1 MQGQLLAHGHG
12 SWGPGEVAA
21 LSAALVAAAVAVAGL
36 LLLVRALVKRRSSA
50 RSPCPGC
57 GTFLAPGEECPV
69 CPRQDRESIE
79 EDGSH
84 P

>member
-1 MQGQLLAHGHG
+1 MHGTLLAHGHG
-12 SWGPGEVAA
+12 SWGPGGVAA

-36 LLLVRALVKRRSSA
+36 LLLVRALVKKRSSA
-50 RSPCPGC
+50 RSPCHGC

-69 CPRQDRESIE
+69 CPRNQRTSIE
-79 EDGSH
+79 EDRPH

>member
-1 MQGQLLAHGHG
+1 MQGTLLAHGHG

-50 RSPCPGC
+50 RAPCEGC

-69 CPRQDRESIE
+69 CPRRGRTSTE
-79 EDGSH
+79 EDKSH

>member
-1 MQGQLLAHGHG
+1 MQGTLLAYGNG

-21 LSAALVAAAVAVAGL
+21 LSAAVVVAGVAAAGL

-50 RSPCPGC
+50 RAPCPGC
-57 GTFLAPGEECPV
+57 GTFLTPGEECPV
-69 CPRQDRESIE
+69 CPRGHR
-79 EDGSH
+79 DGSEGDEAS